1 MTSINSLDLKGFITN
16 AVREVFDTMLS
27 MEVEAVEEPSAAN
40 YNGNRIVGSIGFAGL
55 VMGNLNLHVEEA
67 FARRMTAAML
77 DMEADDIEGSEDI
90 HDVIGEI
97 CNMICGDLKSRLCDE
112 GLTCELSIPSITSG
126 KEFTIEAQGWARRE
140 RYGFR
145 SHPYTA
151 LVEIFMKS
159 AN

>member
-1 MTSINSLDLKGFITN
+1 MTSINSLDLKEFITN
-16 AVREVFDTMLS
+16 AVREIFDTMLS
-27 MEVEAVEEPSAAN
+27 MDMETVEEPSVAN
-40 YNGNRIVGSIGFAGL
+40 FNGSRIVGSIGFAGL
-55 VMGNLNLHVEEA
+55 VMGNLNLHVDEA

-77 DMEADDIEGSEDI
+77 DMETDEIEGSEDI
-90 HDVIGEI
+90 HDVIGEL

-126 KEFTIEAQGWARRE
+126 KEFTIEAQGWARSE

-145 SHPYTA
+145 SHQDTA

-159 AN
+159 SN